1 MLGQGWRGEVVGGGL
16 EGEANPH
23 EGEATSSSRNNR
35 LVARDAVS
43 VISAQRPRL
52 MCRNRYRAA
61 TLSRPTLSLS
71 SQLLSDEER
80 RSWRFRPDDISHGC
94 YAKRYACTHV
104 ARSVPHER
112 KLTHTGSGSASLR
125 TS

>member
-1 MLGQGWRGEVVGGGL
+1 MLGLGWRGEVVEDGL
-16 EGEANPH
+16 EGEVNPH

-80 RSWRFRPDDISHGC
+80 RS
-94 YAKRYACTHV
+94 
-104 ARSVPHER
+104 
-112 KLTHTGSGSASLR
+112 
-125 TS
+125 